1 MNFSAKRLAKARL
14 ALVVPLALGLI
25 FVLLFSAFGSVRQA
39 ALIFTGVPLAVTGG
53 VFALVL
59 RGLPFS
65 ISAGVGFIALSIGG
79 WMFTTW
85 IRAKH
90 GYPVENE
97 WGGTVH
103 RTDPDADRK
112 IALLEGDNA
121 KLAGQIGRLE
131 ERIAVLE
138 RIATENNGQAAQ
150 LADQIDRL
158 R

>member
-1 MNFSAKRLAKARL
+1 MSWGG
-14 ALVVPLALGLI
+14 PG
-25 FVLLFSAFGSVRQA
+25 FVLA
-39 ALIFTGVPLAVTGG
+39 I
-53 VFALVL
+53 
-59 RGLPFS
+59 
-65 ISAGVGFIALSIGG
+65 IALSIGG

-103 RTDPDADRK
+103 RSDADADRK

-131 ERIAVLE
+131 ERIATLE
-138 RIATENNGQAAQ
+138 RIVTENEGQSAR

>member
-1 MNFSAKRLAKARL
+1 MNFGGPA
-14 ALVVPLALGLI
+14 
-25 FVLLFSAFGSVRQA
+25 FVLAIIG
-39 ALIFTGVPLAVTGG
+39 
-53 VFALVL
+53 
-59 RGLPFS
+59 
-65 ISAGVGFIALSIGG
+65 ISMAG

-112 IALLEGDNA
+112 IALLTDDNA
-121 KLAGQIGRLE
+121 KLAGQVSRLE
-131 ERIAVLE
+131 ERISVLE
-138 RIATENNGQAAQ
+138 RIATDNHGQAAQ

>member
-1 MNFSAKRLAKARL
+1 MNFGGTA
-14 ALVVPLALGLI
+14 
-25 FVLLFSAFGSVRQA
+25 FVLA
-39 ALIFTGVPLAVTGG
+39 I
-53 VFALVL
+53 
-59 RGLPFS
+59 
-65 ISAGVGFIALSIGG
+65 IALSIGG

-85 IRAKH
+85 VRAKH

-112 IALLEGDNA
+112 IALLTDDNA
-121 KLAGQIGRLE
+121 KLAGQVSRLE

-138 RIATENNGQAAQ
+138 RIATEEGGKAAQ

>member
-1 MNFSAKRLAKARL
+1 MSWGG
-14 ALVVPLALGLI
+14 PT
-25 FVLLFSAFGSVRQA
+25 FVIA
-39 ALIFTGVPLAVTGG
+39 I
-53 VFALVL
+53 
-59 RGLPFS
+59 
-65 ISAGVGFIALSIGG
+65 IALSIGG

-112 IALLEGDNA
+112 IALLTDDNA
-121 KLAGQIGRLE
+121 KLADKIGRLE
-131 ERIAVLE
+131 DRISVLE
-138 RIATENNGQAAQ
+138 RIATETNGQAAQ

>member
-1 MNFSAKRLAKARL
+1 MNF
-14 ALVVPLALGLI
+14 GGTT
-25 FVLLFSAFGSVRQA
+25 FVLA
-39 ALIFTGVPLAVTGG
+39 I
-53 VFALVL
+53 
-59 RGLPFS
+59 
-65 ISAGVGFIALSIGG
+65 IALSIGG

-112 IALLEGDNA
+112 IALLTDDNA
-121 KLAGQIGRLE
+121 RLAGQVGRLE
-131 ERIAVLE
+131 ERISVLE
-138 RIATENNGQAAQ
+138 RIATEEGGKAAQ

>member
-1 MNFSAKRLAKARL
+1 MNF
-14 ALVVPLALGLI
+14 GGTT
-25 FVLLFSAFGSVRQA
+25 FVLA
-39 ALIFTGVPLAVTGG
+39 I
-53 VFALVL
+53 
-59 RGLPFS
+59 
-65 ISAGVGFIALSIGG
+65 IALSIGG

-112 IALLEGDNA
+112 IALLTDENA
-121 KLAGQIGRLE
+121 KLVGQIGRLE
-131 ERIAVLE
+131 ERISVLE
-138 RIATENNGQAAQ
+138 RIATETNGQAAQ

>member
-1 MNFSAKRLAKARL
+1 MNF
-14 ALVVPLALGLI
+14 GGTT
-25 FVLLFSAFGSVRQA
+25 FVLA
-39 ALIFTGVPLAVTGG
+39 I
-53 VFALVL
+53 
-59 RGLPFS
+59 
-65 ISAGVGFIALSIGG
+65 IALSIGG

-85 IRAKH
+85 IRDKH

-112 IALLEGDNA
+112 IRLLTDDNA
-121 KLAGQIGRLE
+121 KLASQVSRLE

-138 RIATENNGQAAQ
+138 RIATEEGGKAAQ

>member
-1 MNFSAKRLAKARL
+1 MNF
-14 ALVVPLALGLI
+14 GGTT
-25 FVLLFSAFGSVRQA
+25 FVLA
-39 ALIFTGVPLAVTGG
+39 I
-53 VFALVL
+53 
-59 RGLPFS
+59 
-65 ISAGVGFIALSIGG
+65 IALSIGA

-112 IALLEGDNA
+112 IALLTDDNA
-121 KLAGQIGRLE
+121 RLAGQVSRLE
-131 ERIAVLE
+131 ERISVLE
-138 RIATENNGQAAQ
+138 RIATENNGQAAE
-150 LADQIDRL
+150 LANQIDRL

>member
-1 MNFSAKRLAKARL
+1 MNF
-14 ALVVPLALGLI
+14 GGTG
-25 FVLLFSAFGSVRQA
+25 FVLA
-39 ALIFTGVPLAVTGG
+39 I
-53 VFALVL
+53 
-59 RGLPFS
+59 
-65 ISAGVGFIALSIGG
+65 IALSIGG

-103 RTDPDADRK
+103 RSDPDADRK
-112 IALLEGDNA
+112 IALLTDDNA
-121 KLAGQIGRLE
+121 KLAGQVSRLE
-131 ERIAVLE
+131 ERISVLE
-138 RIATENNGQAAQ
+138 RIATDANGQAAQ

>member
-1 MNFSAKRLAKARL
+1 MNF
-14 ALVVPLALGLI
+14 GGTG
-25 FVLLFSAFGSVRQA
+25 FVLA
-39 ALIFTGVPLAVTGG
+39 I
-53 VFALVL
+53 
-59 RGLPFS
+59 
-65 ISAGVGFIALSIGG
+65 IALSIGG

-112 IALLEGDNA
+112 IALLTDDNA
-121 KLAGQIGRLE
+121 KLADQVSRLE
-131 ERIAVLE
+131 ERISVLE

>member
-1 MNFSAKRLAKARL
+1 MNWASPA
-14 ALVVPLALGLI
+14 
-25 FVLLFSAFGSVRQA
+25 FV
-39 ALIFTGVPLAVTGG
+39 
-53 VFALVL
+53 
-59 RGLPFS
+59 
-65 ISAGVGFIALSIGG
+65 IAIIGLSIAG

-85 IRAKH
+85 VRAKH

-112 IALLEGDNA
+112 IRLLEGDNA
-121 KLAGQIGRLE
+121 KLADKVTRLE
-131 ERIAVLE
+131 ERISVLE
-138 RIATENNGQAAQ
+138 RIATDANGQAAQ

>member
-1 MNFSAKRLAKARL
+1 MNF
-14 ALVVPLALGLI
+14 GGTT
-25 FVLLFSAFGSVRQA
+25 FVLA
-39 ALIFTGVPLAVTGG
+39 I
-53 VFALVL
+53 
-59 RGLPFS
+59 
-65 ISAGVGFIALSIGG
+65 IALSIGG

-112 IALLEGDNA
+112 IALLTDDNA
-121 KLAGQIGRLE
+121 KLAGQVSRLE
-131 ERIAVLE
+131 ERISVLE
-138 RIATENNGQAAQ
+138 RIATETNGQAAQ

>member
-1 MNFSAKRLAKARL
+1 MNF
-14 ALVVPLALGLI
+14 GGTG
-25 FVLLFSAFGSVRQA
+25 FVLA
-39 ALIFTGVPLAVTGG
+39 I
-53 VFALVL
+53 
-59 RGLPFS
+59 
-65 ISAGVGFIALSIGG
+65 IALSIGG

-112 IALLEGDNA
+112 IALLTDDNA
-121 KLAGQIGRLE
+121 KLASQIGRLE

>member
-1 MNFSAKRLAKARL
+1 MNF
-14 ALVVPLALGLI
+14 GGTG
-25 FVLLFSAFGSVRQA
+25 FVLA
-39 ALIFTGVPLAVTGG
+39 I
-53 VFALVL
+53 
-59 RGLPFS
+59 
-65 ISAGVGFIALSIGG
+65 IALSIGG

-103 RTDPDADRK
+103 RTAPDADRK

-121 KLAGQIGRLE
+121 KLADKITRLE
-131 ERIAVLE
+131 DRISVLE
-138 RIATENNGQAAQ
+138 RIATDANGGAAQ

>member
-1 MNFSAKRLAKARL
+1 MNF
-14 ALVVPLALGLI
+14 GGTT
-25 FVLLFSAFGSVRQA
+25 FVLA
-39 ALIFTGVPLAVTGG
+39 I
-53 VFALVL
+53 
-59 RGLPFS
+59 
-65 ISAGVGFIALSIGG
+65 IALSIGG

-112 IALLEGDNA
+112 IALLTDDNA
-121 KLAGQIGRLE
+121 KLAGQVSRLE
-131 ERIAVLE
+131 ERISVLE
-138 RIATENNGQAAQ
+138 RIATDANGQAAQ

>member
-1 MNFSAKRLAKARL
+1 MSWGSPA
-14 ALVVPLALGLI
+14 
-25 FVLLFSAFGSVRQA
+25 FVLA
-39 ALIFTGVPLAVTGG
+39 I
-53 VFALVL
+53 
-59 RGLPFS
+59 
-65 ISAGVGFIALSIGG
+65 IALSIGG

-112 IALLEGDNA
+112 IALLTDDNA
-121 KLAGQIGRLE
+121 RLAGQVSRLE
-131 ERIAVLE
+131 ERISVLE
-138 RIATENNGQAAQ
+138 RIATENNGQAAE
-150 LADQIDRL
+150 LANQIDRL

>member
-1 MNFSAKRLAKARL
+1 MNF
-14 ALVVPLALGLI
+14 GGTT
-25 FVLLFSAFGSVRQA
+25 FVLA
-39 ALIFTGVPLAVTGG
+39 I
-53 VFALVL
+53 
-59 RGLPFS
+59 
-65 ISAGVGFIALSIGG
+65 IALSIGG

-112 IALLEGDNA
+112 IALLTDDNA
-121 KLAGQIGRLE
+121 KLAGQVSRLE
-131 ERIAVLE
+131 ERISVLE
-138 RIATENNGQAAQ
+138 RIATEEGGQAAQ

>member
-1 MNFSAKRLAKARL
+1 MNFGGPA
-14 ALVVPLALGLI
+14 
-25 FVLLFSAFGSVRQA
+25 FVLA
-39 ALIFTGVPLAVTGG
+39 I
-53 VFALVL
+53 
-59 RGLPFS
+59 
-65 ISAGVGFIALSIGG
+65 IALSIGG

-112 IALLEGDNA
+112 IALLTDDNA
-121 KLAGQIGRLE
+121 KLAGQVSRLE
-131 ERIAVLE
+131 ERISVLE

>member
-1 MNFSAKRLAKARL
+1 M
-14 ALVVPLALGLI
+14 
-25 FVLLFSAFGSVRQA
+25 
-39 ALIFTGVPLAVTGG
+39 
-53 VFALVL
+53 
-59 RGLPFS
+59 
-65 ISAGVGFIALSIGG
+65 SIGSPFFILAIIAMSTLG

-85 IRAKH
+85 IRGKH

-112 IALLEGDNA
+112 IKLLTDDNA
-121 KLAGQIGRLE
+121 KLASQVSRLE

-138 RIATENNGQAAQ
+138 RIATEEGGKAAQ